1 MDRIFSLAR
10 TTLNHPLASFLRTIR
25 EFDRIRTDAAR
36 LDSLPRER
44 LEDMG
49 ISPRTKA
56 NLRDSGQTG
65 RMPQTPFW

>member
-49 ISPRTKA
+49 IAPRTKA
-56 NLRDSGQTG
+56 NLRHSGQTG
-65 RMPQTPFW
+65 RINQTPLW